1 MVAGVPEQ
9 LGGRYE
15 VGDLLGRGGMAEVHL
30 GRDTRL
36 GRSVAVKMLRPDFAR
51 DPSFQA
57 RFRRE
62 AHSAASLNHPSV
74 VSVYD
79 TGEDEFAGNP
89 VPYIVME
96 YVEGSTLR
104 DLLGSGNKLVP
115 ERALEIVD
123 GVLAALAYS
132 HQQGIV
138 HRDIKPANVMLT
150 KAGDVKV
157 MDFGIARAMDDIG
170 ATMTQ
175 TSAVIGTAQ
184 YLSPEQA
191 RGEQV
196 DARSDLYSTGCLLYE
211 LLTGRPPF
219 VGDSPVSVAYQHV
232 REDPAP
238 PSQLDPDV
246 PPSADAIVLK
256 ALAKDPGDRYQTA
269 DDMRRDIAAA
279 LAGRPVAAMVPPP
292 VAAADPGH
300 VPHHRAAGDHDDAGG
315 RRPAT
320 EPRSRAATAGAG
332 GRSATRCSGSR
343 SIAVFVIAALIA
355 RSLIGEQ
362 RPAGHRARRARDHVG
377 GRPRP
382 PLEAEGLTLGDQTEK
397 PDKNV
402 AEGDVIDQSPES
414 GNRIDEGSAVN
425 VVVSTGV
432 EETTVPTLVGLSLD
446 QARQALHE
454 RRPRAGRHEAEAV
467 GPGPQ
472 HRAQGE
478 PERGRDGAG
487 RQPGRRRP
495 TPAATTRCPTSPAT
509 ARPTPGGGSSRRA
522 SPSRRARRRS
532 RPTPSPAP
540 CCAPTP
546 RPARPSGWGP
556 RSRSSSPP
564 RRPTPTRDTVR
575 HRRRRRRRDTAP
587 PRARRRLTPGARS
600 QARVTTGPGRRCG
613 PAPPGRRTRPASW
626 PAAGGHPR

>member
-1 MVAGVPEQ
+1 VVAGVPEQ

-96 YVEGSTLR
+96 YVDGSTLR

-157 MDFGIARAMDDIG
+157 MDFGIARAMDDVG

-196 DARSDLYSTGCLLYE
+196 DARSDLYSTGCLLFE

-219 VGDSPVSVAYQHV
+219 VGESPVSVAYQHV
-232 REDPAP
+232 REAPVP

-246 PPSADAIVLK
+246 SRSADAIVLK
-256 ALAKDPGDRYQTA
+256 ALAKDRGDRYQSA
-269 DDMRRDIAAA
+269 DEMRRDIASA
-279 LAGRPVAAMVPPP
+279 LAGRPVAAVVPPP
-292 VAAADPGH
+292 AAQQTQAMSRTTVLPGTTTLPA
-300 VPHHRAAGDHDDAGG
+300 VEGRRRAAEPQRDGRGG
-315 RRPAT
+315 RAFGY
-320 EPRSRAATAGAG
+320 ALLGIAVL
-332 GRSATRCSGSR
+332 
-343 SIAVFVIAALIA
+343 AVFVIAALIA
-355 RSLIGEQ
+355 RSLIGGSTQ
-362 RPAGHRARRARDHVG
+362 QVTVPDVRGISVQDAQSA
-377 GRPRP
+377 
-382 PLEAEGLTLGDQTEK
+382 LEAEGLTLGQQTEK
-397 PDKNV
+397 SDKNI
-402 AEGDVIDQSPES
+402 AEGAVIDQSPES
-414 GNRIDEGSAVN
+414 GNRVDEGSAVN

-446 QARQALHE
+446 EAQRALDRNNLTLGDTTQKPSDE
-454 RRPRAGRHEAEAV
+454 DRNTVIKASPNEGETVPAGSRVDVTIASGNNKIPDVSGDSEAEARQRLEQEGFTV
-467 GPGPQ
+467 GQSQEEETADADPGTVL
-472 HRAQGE
+472 R
-478 PERGRDGAG
+478 
-487 RQPGRRRP
+487 
-495 TPAATTRCPTSPAT
+495 T
-509 ARPTPGGGSSRRA
+509 
-522 SPSRRARRRS
+522 
-532 RPTPSPAP
+532 TPSAGETIRLGSTITLVV
-540 CCAPTP
+540 A
-546 RPARPSGWGP
+546 
-556 RSRSSSPP
+556 
-564 RRPTPTRDTVR
+564 
-575 HRRRRRRRDTAP
+575 TAP
-587 PRARRRLTPGARS
+587 PAPPPSESSTPPPTDTSSA
-600 QARVTTGPGRRCG
+600 T
-613 PAPPGRRTRPASW
+613 PAP
-626 PAAGGHPR
+626 GG

>member
-1 MVAGVPEQ
+1 VVAGVPEQ

-79 TGEDEFAGNP
+79 TGEDEYAGNP

-104 DLLGSGNKLVP
+104 ELLGSGSKLVP

-157 MDFGIARAMDDIG
+157 MDFGIARAMDDMG

-196 DARSDLYSTGCLLYE
+196 DARSDLYSTGCLLFE

-232 REDPAP
+232 REAPVP

-246 PPSADAIVLK
+246 PRSADAIVLK
-256 ALAKDPGDRYQTA
+256 ALAKDRADRYQTA
-269 DDMRRDIAAA
+269 DDMRRDIASA
-279 LAGRPVAAMVPPP
+279 LAGRPVAAMVPP
-292 VAAADPGH
+292 AAEQTQAMSGTTVLPGTTTMPA
-300 VPHHRAAGDHDDAGG
+300 VDGRRRAGEPEQDGRGG
-315 RRPAT
+315 RAFGY
-320 EPRSRAATAGAG
+320 ALLGIAV
-332 GRSATRCSGSR
+332 
-343 SIAVFVIAALIA
+343 IAVFVIAALIA
-355 RSLIGEQ
+355 RSLIGGSTQ
-362 RPAGHRARRARDHVG
+362 QVTVPDVRGISLADARSA
-377 GRPRP
+377 
-382 PLEAEGLTLGDQTEK
+382 LEAEGLTLGEQTEK
-397 PDKNV
+397 SDKNI
-402 AEGDVIDQSPES
+402 AQGDVIDQSPES
-414 GNRIDEGSAVN
+414 DNRIDEGSAVN

-446 QARQALHE
+446 QARQALD
-454 RRPRAGRHEAEAV
+454 RADLELGDTTQKPSDQDRNTVIKVSPNE
-467 GPGPQ
+467 
-472 HRAQGE
+472 GE
-478 PERGRDGAG
+478 TVPAG
-487 RQPGRRRP
+487 
-495 TPAATTRCPTSPAT
+495 
-509 ARPTPGGGSSRRA
+509 SRVDVTYA
-522 SPSRRARRRS
+522 SGNNKVPDV
-532 RPTPSPAP
+532 
-540 CCAPTP
+540 
-546 RPARPSGWGP
+546 SGDSEG
-556 RSRSSSPP
+556 
-564 RRPTPTRDTVR
+564 D
-575 HRRRRRRRDTAP
+575 
-587 PRARRRLTPGARS
+587 ARRRLEQQGFTVPSSQEEESADAEPGTVLRTSPSAGETVRLGSTVTLVVATAPATPTETPSETETPTPTDTAS
-600 QARVTTGPGRRCG
+600 TP
-613 PAPPGRRTRPASW
+613 PPG
-626 PAAGGHPR
+626 G